1 MNRSIGLDALSR
13 DAKRD
18 FGRLNHPPANWP
30 AGRLAPD
37 GKPALDVLI
46 VGGGQFGQTA
56 ALALIREGIRH
67 IRVIDRARRGEEG
80 PWATTARMHT
90 LRSPKHLTGPDLGFP
105 CLTYRAWFEAQHG
118 EAGWEAL
125 YKIDRRSWVDYLLW
139 VRDVAD
145 IPVTNE
151 IAATALDPAGDLLR
165 ATLVDAAG
173 RHETVFARQVVLAT
187 GRDGF
192 GGSRLPE
199 FPSFA
204 GADDSGGRIVHTGD
218 PIDFARFCGG
228 RVAVLGANAS
238 AFDAAATALEAG
250 ATVTLWCR
258 RPHLPQVNFTRGMV
272 FSGFL
277 RGFAHLPDSTRWA
290 VMSRM
295 ADEAAPPPHESVL
308 RCEAHAGFELRF
320 REGWSDLRLT
330 ASGVVVS
337 TPSGAALF
345 DAAVL
350 ATGFATDLSR
360 LPALAR
366 FHADALLWRDRI
378 EPAAAA
384 RYPELAQHPYLDDG
398 FALTERQ
405 AGSRPD
411 LRRLRLFGPAAALSH
426 GTLAGDIPGLA
437 PGALRLARAVADALF
452 LDEAETHVGGLFD
465 YEEPEL
471 APTNYFVPLAQRSRP
486 HPR

>member
-1 MNRSIGLDALSR
+1 MSEPIGLDALSR
-13 DAKRD
+13 AVERE

-30 AGRLAPD
+30 AGRVAPD
-37 GKPALDVLI
+37 GAPALDVLI
-46 VGGGQFGQTA
+46 VGAGQFGQTA
-56 ALALIREGIRH
+56 ALALIREGIR
-67 IRVIDRARRGEEG
+67 RVRVVDRARRGEEG

-105 CLTYRAWFEAQHG
+105 SLTYRAWYEAQHG

-139 VRDVAD
+139 LRGVAD
-145 IPVTNE
+145 IPVANE
-151 IAATALDPAGDLLR
+151 TGLAALEPADDLLR

-173 RHETVFARQVVLAT
+173 HRETVFARFRV
-187 GRDGF
+187 
-192 GGSRLPE
+192 
-199 FPSFA
+199 
-204 GADDSGGRIVHTGD
+204 
-218 PIDFARFCGG
+218 G

-250 ATVTLWCR
+250 ADVPMWSR

-277 RGFAHLPDSTRWA
+277 RGFAHLPDDVRWSL
-290 VMSRM
+290 MSRM

-308 RCEAHAGFELRF
+308 RCDAHGGFRLRF
-320 REGWSDLRLT
+320 GEGWSDLRLVG
-330 ASGVVVS
+330 SGVEVS
-337 TPSGAALF
+337 TGSDSALF

-350 ATGFATDLSR
+350 ATGFATDLSKQ
-360 LPALAR
+360 PALAR
-366 FHADALLWRDRI
+366 FHADACLWRDRVGP
-378 EPAAAA
+378 EASA
-384 RYPELAQHPYLDDG
+384 RYPELARHPYLDDG
-398 FALTERQ
+398 FALTERHP
-405 AGSRPD
+405 GSRPE

-452 LDEAETHVGGLFD
+452 LEDAATHVGGLFD
-465 YEEPEL
+465 FEEPEL
-471 APTNYFVPLAQRSRP
+471 APTRYFIPPESRC
-486 HPR
+486 R